1 MLGGSRWQFRPP
13 SLGACIVKIAIAGPI
28 ETGALGDATG
38 IDMAHLPRGQ
48 GPAPTVPLAAEL
60 VRQGFET
67 HIVTLDASIAAP
79 VSFESGKLKITF
91 VPLRAPP
98 RYPHRSRMA
107 DLFGREIRLLTDA
120 ILSTGA
126 EVVNAHW
133 TYEYSEAAVRSR
145 LPHVATMHDLGWDY
159 LMIYRDIYRAMR
171 LLMMYR
177 VMPRIRHMTA
187 VAPFV
192 AAKAWQYGY
201 MGKVDVIAN
210 PILQPADGKRQNSAV
225 NLVTIGNAGRIKN
238 VAASIAAF
246 EIIRRTIPDAK
257 LHLFGPELGADGA
270 FGNIAGV
277 VPHGN
282 TPHTD
287 LMCFLEREA
296 TLLVHPSR
304 IEACPVILGEAKI
317 RRLPL
322 VAGKASAGVNFVVG
336 NAGGVLVDIEKPQ
349 QIADATLGILS
360 DPDYYQILQDQGH
373 ADAMQRFT
381 VDRITRQY
389 LDCYER
395 ALTGIREAA
404 R

>member
-1 MLGGSRWQFRPP
+1 MPP

-28 ETGALGDATG
+28 DTGSLGAAMG

-48 GPAPTVPLAAEL
+48 GAAPTVPLAAEL

-67 HIVTLDASIAAP
+67 HIVTLDGSIDAP
-79 VSFESGKLKITF
+79 VNFQSGRLKITF
-91 VPLRAPP
+91 VPLRGPP
-98 RYPHRSRMA
+98 RYRHRARIV
-107 DLFGREIRLLTDA
+107 DLFGLEIRFLVDA
-120 ILSTGA
+120 IRATGA
-126 EVVNAHW
+126 DVVNAHW

-159 LMIYRDIYRAMR
+159 LMIYRDMYRAMR
-171 LLMMYR
+171 LLMKYR

-201 MGKVDVIAN
+201 IGKVDVIPN
-210 PILQPADGKRQNSAV
+210 PILPPSGGERQNTLV

-246 EIIRRTIPDAK
+246 EIIRRKLPAAK
-257 LHLFGPELGADGA
+257 LHLFGPELDADGV
-270 FGNIAGV
+270 FGGIAGV

-287 LMCFLEREA
+287 LMYFLESEA

-322 VAGKASAGVNFVVG
+322 VAGEASGGVGFVVG
-336 NAGGVLVDIEKPQ
+336 NAGGVLVDIEQPQ
-349 QIADATLGILS
+349 QIADAALSILS
-360 DPDYYQILQDQGH
+360 DSGRYKLMQDQGH
-373 ADAMQRFT
+373 ADAVQRFT
-381 VDRITRQY
+381 VDHIAKQY

-395 ALTGIREAA
+395 ALTAA